1 MPLINRV
8 ARLFTADFNAV
19 LDRIEEPAQL
29 LKQAIRDME
38 DELGSAERRIRVCVQ
53 DQETLGQR
61 RAELLAKIDEIDT
74 ELDLCFANGKEDLAR
89 SLVRRKL
96 EAKRL
101 LKRIESKLRTNDRT
115 LTEERRRIDEN
126 RTTLEGLK
134 QKAEIFADR
143 EAAGTAREAECDA
156 TAWTARELS
165 VSDDEIDVAFLRE
178 QQARRSS

>member
-19 LDRIEEPAQL
+19 LDRIEEPALL

-38 DELGSAERRIRVCVQ
+38 DGLGGAERRVRVCVE
-53 DQETLGQR
+53 DQEMLGQR
-61 RAELLAKIDEIDT
+61 RAELLAKIHEIDT
-74 ELDLCFANGKEDLAR
+74 QLDLCFANGKEDLAR

-96 EAKRL
+96 EAERL
-101 LKRIESKLRTNDRT
+101 LKRIEAKLKANDRT

-126 RTTLEGLK
+126 RTTLDGLR

-143 EAAGTAREAECDA
+143 EVAETGREMACDA
-156 TAWTARELS
+156 SAWTARELS
-165 VSDDEIDVAFLRE
+165 VSDDEIEVAFLRE
-178 QQARRSS
+178 QQARSSS